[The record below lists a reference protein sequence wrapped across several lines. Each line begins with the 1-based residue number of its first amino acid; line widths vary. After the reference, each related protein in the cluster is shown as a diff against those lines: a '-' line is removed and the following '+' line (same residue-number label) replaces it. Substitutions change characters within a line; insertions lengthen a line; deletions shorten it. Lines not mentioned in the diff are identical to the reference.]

1 MGGATVSIV
10 TALYGGR
17 FLLRAAAVGH
27 RSRQDPPLLRD
38 SLTDSCSGLQTL
50 PTGSIALLRCIKPQD
65 KPELSSLTHQTSV
78 LHHFLWK
85 QFIIAAL
92 MFFNQHSLT

>member
-38 SLTDSCSGLQTL
+38 SLTDSRSGLQTI
-50 PTGSIALLRCIKPQD
+50 PTGSIAL
-65 KPELSSLTHQTSV
+65 
-78 LHHFLWK
+78 
-85 QFIIAAL
+85 
-92 MFFNQHSLT
+92 